1 MPSIDPFDYYERLGR
16 VRTFVLDHLTE
27 PLSLRAVAQVACVT
41 PAYFSALFRRKVGM
55 SFMTWLRHA
64 RVEEAA
70 RLLTERDWS
79 IAHVAERV
87 GFGSVRTFERAF
99 RACLG
104 HTPRAHRERHRPELV
119 QDL

>member
-1 MPSIDPFDYYERLGR
+1 MPSNDPFNYYERLGR
-16 VRTFVLDHLTE
+16 VRAFVLDHLAE
-27 PLSLRAVAQVACVT
+27 PLSLRAAARVACVT
-41 PAYFSALFRRKVGM
+41 PAYFTALFRRQVGM
-55 SFMTWLRHA
+55 SFMTWLRRT

-79 IAHVAERV
+79 IAHVSERV

-99 RACLG
+99 RTFLG
-104 HTPRAHRERHRPELV
+104 HTPRAHRDRHRPELV